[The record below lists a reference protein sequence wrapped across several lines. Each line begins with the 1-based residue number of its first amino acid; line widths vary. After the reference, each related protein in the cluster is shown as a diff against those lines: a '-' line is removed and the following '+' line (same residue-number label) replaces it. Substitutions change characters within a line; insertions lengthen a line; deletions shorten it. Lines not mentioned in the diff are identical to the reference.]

1 MIDDSVQCL
10 FRIVYVPRDAYDLLR
25 KDAVAFQYFY
35 TQVNRFPPV
44 IFTLTCFSNISFY
57 FSSCYDFPYQILH
70 TYTVVIAQ
78 EKSKIVTCNMKRNR

>member
-35 TQVNRFPPV
+35 TQVNRFPLV

-57 FSSCYDFPYQILH
+57 CSSCYDFHIRS
-70 TYTVVIAQ
+70 YTPIQ
-78 EKSKIVTCNMKRNR
+78 WLLPKRRAKL

>member
-57 FSSCYDFPYQILH
+57 FSSC
-70 TYTVVIAQ
+70 
-78 EKSKIVTCNMKRNR
+78 